1 MTNNTLKSAGL
12 IIIALFSAQAMAS
25 SPWADDTEAEKVTAE
40 EPVTSESM
48 PVQQHENDQ
57 PVMQEEIIEPVGIV
71 QTDTEVS
78 GYDSGDVSGEGSQ
91 GEPEA
96 YTETVQQ
103 GDVLD
108 VNQTSQ
114 VAAVRVLDFPRRGMT
129 TDKVENE
136 LGRPAEIIPSVGQP
150 PISRWVYDDRTVYFE
165 YSSVIHVVAK

>member
-48 PVQQHENDQ
+48 PVQQHENAQ
-57 PVMQEEIIEPVGIV
+57 PVMQEEVIEPVGIV

-78 GYDSGDVSGEGSQ
+78 GNVSADTSGEGES
-91 GEPEA
+91 EA

>member
-12 IIIALFSAQAMAS
+12 IIIALFSTQVMAS
-25 SPWADDTEAEKVTAE
+25 SPWADDTEAEKVATE
-40 EPVTSESM
+40 EPVAGESM
-48 PVQQHENDQ
+48 PMQHDENNQ
-57 PVMQEEIIEPVGIV
+57 PAMQEEVVEPVGIV
-71 QTDTEVS
+71 QTDSYVPP
-78 GYDSGDVSGEGSQ
+78 
-91 GEPEA
+91 EPEA
-96 YTETVQQ
+96 QTETVQQ

-136 LGRPAEIIPSVGQP
+136 LGRPSEIIPSVGQP

-165 YSSVIHVVAK
+165 YTSVIHVVAK

>member
-1 MTNNTLKSAGL
+1 MAIIGKNLEVGSNASAIPSAYKLDHINITNYK
-12 IIIALFSAQAMAS
+12 
-25 SPWADDTEAEKVTAE
+25 
-40 EPVTSESM
+40 
-48 PVQQHENDQ
+48 
-57 PVMQEEIIEPVGIV
+57 
-71 QTDTEVS
+71 
-78 GYDSGDVSGEGSQ
+78 
-91 GEPEA
+91 
-96 YTETVQQ
+96 

-114 VAAVRVLDFPRRGMT
+114 VAAVRVLDFPRRGMS